1 MKDNFSRIKKLKGET
16 FAKTL
21 RDAEGGILS
30 LKDLPEIIRYAGTDA
45 KPLIP
50 YLRQK
55 VLEALDTQRVSTNIY
70 APWKEMLNDAG
81 YAVHVVKKGKERHS
95 QDEFARYYREGE
107 LLCSFG
113 GSAWDW
119 TLIFFVVRHDADTV
133 QPSENPDREDAY
145 STSVLRVKV
154 SHNAV
159 SISSRYNHTVSNPDA
174 TFRCNL
180 NMLAP
185 NLAEAI
191 SQQEGLD
198 LSGRNNPLPDG
209 FEVSADGH
217 ILRYEYELGGALIG
231 DDAYM
236 LAGVLYP
243 MKDGDRI
250 VEGCI
255 LRNSDCSLLP
265 ICEGSDEQNLSPAW
279 ETNRAEMLK
288 KGWKLYQTT
297 PGTVVAAR
305 GEERDT
311 LMECVPCVSGR

>member
-1 MKDNFSRIKKLKGET
+1 MKCSFSRIKKLKGET

-30 LKDLPEIIRYAGTDA
+30 LQDLPEIIRYAGTDA

-55 VLEALDTQRVSTNIY
+55 VLEALKTEKAPAKTY
-70 APWKEMLNDAG
+70 ALWKKLLNDAG
-81 YAVHVVKKGKERHS
+81 YEVHIIKDRKERHS
-95 QDEFARYYREGE
+95 QAEFARYYRDDE
-107 LLCSFG
+107 LLCSFT

-119 TLIFFVVRHDADTV
+119 TLIFFAVRHDADTV
-133 QPSENPDREDAY
+133 KPSENPDREDDY

-154 SHNAV
+154 SNNAV
-159 SISSRYNHTVSNPDA
+159 SISSRYNHTVANPDA
-174 TFRCNL
+174 TFGCNL
-180 NMLAP
+180 NKLAP
-185 NLAEAI
+185 DLAEAI
-191 SQQEGLD
+191 SQQEGID
-198 LSGRNNPLPDG
+198 LGGRNHPLPDG
-209 FEVSADGH
+209 FEVSADDR
-217 ILRYEYELGGALIG
+217 ILRYEYERGGALIG

-236 LAGVLYP
+236 IGGVLTP

-279 ETNRAEMLK
+279 EENRAEMLK

-305 GEERDT
+305 GEERVT

>member
-30 LKDLPEIIRYAGTDA
+30 LPDLPEIIRYAGTDA

-55 VLEALDTQRVSTNIY
+55 VLEALDTQKPLAKTY
-70 APWKEMLNDAG
+70 APWKELLNDAG
-81 YAVHVVKKGKERHS
+81 YAVHVVKRGKERHS

-107 LLCSFG
+107 LLCSFS

-119 TLIFFVVRHDADTV
+119 SLIFFAVRHDADTV
-133 QPSENPDREDAY
+133 QPSDKPDREDDY

-154 SHNAV
+154 SNNAV
-159 SISSRYNHTVSNPDA
+159 SISSRYNHTVTNPDA
-174 TFRCNL
+174 TFGCNL
-180 NMLAP
+180 NKLAP
-185 NLAEAI
+185 DLAEAI

-198 LSGRNNPLPDG
+198 LSGRNHPLPDG
-209 FEVSADGH
+209 FEVSADGR
-217 ILRYEYELGGALIG
+217 ILRYEYERGGALIG

-236 LAGVLYP
+236 IGGVLTP

-255 LRNSDCSLLP
+255 LYNSNCSLLP
-265 ICEGSDEQNLSPAW
+265 ICEGSDEQNLYPAW
-279 ETNRAEMLK
+279 EKNRAEMLK

-305 GEERDT
+305 GEERET
-311 LMECVPCVSGR
+311 LMECVPCESER

>member
-1 MKDNFSRIKKLKGET
+1 MKDNFSRLKKLKGET

-55 VLEALDTQRVSTNIY
+55 VLEALDTQRVSTKIY

-133 QPSENPDREDAY
+133 QPSEKPDREDDY

-154 SHNAV
+154 SNNAV
-159 SISSRYNHTVSNPDA
+159 SISSRYNHSVSNPDA
-174 TFRCNL
+174 TFGCNL

-198 LSGRNNPLPDG
+198 LSGRSNPLPEWFD
-209 FEVSADGH
+209 VSADGR
-217 ILRYEYELGGALIG
+217 ILRYEYERGGALIG

-236 LAGVLYP
+236 IGGVLTP

-255 LRNSDCSLLP
+255 LYNSNCSLLP
-265 ICEGSDEQNLSPAW
+265 ICEGSDEQNLYPAW
-279 ETNRAEMLK
+279 EENRRRMLE

-311 LMECVPCVSGR
+311 LMECVPCVSAR

>member
-30 LKDLPEIIRYAGTDA
+30 LKDLPEIVRYAGTDA

-55 VLEALDTQRVSTNIY
+55 VLESLKTKKAPAKTY
-70 APWKEMLNDAG
+70 APWNEMLNDAG
-81 YAVHVVKKGKERHS
+81 YAVHVVKKGKERRS
-95 QDEFARYYREGE
+95 QDEFARYYRDRE
-107 LLCSFG
+107 LLCSFS

-119 TLIFFVVRHDADTV
+119 TLIFFAVRYDADTV
-133 QPSENPDREDAY
+133 QPSDKPDREDDY

-154 SHNAV
+154 SNNAV
-159 SISSRYNHTVSNPDA
+159 SISSRYNHTVTNPDA
-174 TFRCNL
+174 TFGCNL
-180 NMLAP
+180 NKLAP
-185 NLAEAI
+185 DLAEAI

-198 LSGRNNPLPDG
+198 LSGRNHPLPEG

-217 ILRYEYELGGALIG
+217 ILRYEYERGGALIG

-236 LAGVLYP
+236 IGGVLTP

-255 LRNSDCSLLP
+255 LYNSNCSLLP
-265 ICEGSDEQNLSPAW
+265 ICEGSDEQNLYPAW
-279 ETNRAEMLK
+279 EKNRAEMLK

-311 LMECVPCVSGR
+311 LMECVPCEPER

>member
-1 MKDNFSRIKKLKGET
+1 MKCSFSRIKKLKGET

-55 VLEALDTQRVSTNIY
+55 VLESLKTGKTSTKTY
-70 APWKEMLNDAG
+70 APWKEMLADAG
-81 YAVHVVKKGKERHS
+81 YEVHVVKRGKERHS
-95 QDEFARYYREGE
+95 QEGFARYYRGGE
-107 LLCSFG
+107 LLCSFS

-119 TLIFFVVRHDADTV
+119 TLIFFAVRHDADTV
-133 QPSENPDREDAY
+133 QPSKNPDREDDY

-154 SHNAV
+154 SNNAV
-159 SISSRYNHTVSNPDA
+159 SISSRYNHTVGNPDA
-174 TFRCNL
+174 TFGCNL
-180 NMLAP
+180 NRLAP

-198 LSGRNNPLPDG
+198 LSGRNHPLPEG
-209 FEVSADGH
+209 FEVSADGR
-217 ILRYEYELGGALIG
+217 ILRYEYERGGALIG

-236 LAGVLYP
+236 IGGVLTP

-255 LRNSDCSLLP
+255 LKNSDCSLLP

-279 ETNRAEMLK
+279 EDNRAEMLK
-288 KGWKLYQTT
+288 KGWKLYQTK

-311 LMECVPCVSGR
+311 LMECVSCVSDR